1 MKSREPNTHKALPKG
16 SKIDPSLSEKYA
28 NSNLFKEKFA
38 KNDELI
44 RRIGLP
50 GLRGKFERQNAIL
63 RNGNLPKFD

>member
-1 MKSREPNTHKALPKG
+1 MKTKELISDKTLPKG
-16 SKIDPSLSEKYA
+16 STIDPSLSEKYA

-50 GLRGKFERQNAIL
+50 DFTKKR
-63 RNGNLPKFD
+63 